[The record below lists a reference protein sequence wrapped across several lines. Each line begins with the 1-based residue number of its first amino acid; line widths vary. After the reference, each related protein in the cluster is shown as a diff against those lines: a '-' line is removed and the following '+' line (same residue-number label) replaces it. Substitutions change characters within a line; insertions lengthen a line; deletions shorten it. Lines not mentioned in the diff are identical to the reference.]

1 MIPEDTPMNIAP
13 TDGALERA
21 IAEIGGEAIPD
32 AVVDRAAERVWR
44 RIAGHIGDC
53 SGFRELFEDYRAGRL
68 PEERALLV
76 KDHLRECVGCR
87 KAFHGVEPRTAP
99 GIKLPQERRTGTKSR
114 RWAIAAGIVLVGGVA
129 GWFAVFQYGSTPG
142 RAVVRS
148 IDGTLYEVSAAGLRV
163 MAPGEALPDGME
175 IRTARDSRASIGLRD
190 GSLAE
195 MRERSDLSTSGA
207 GGEITLHLDRGSVIV
222 QAAHRRSGHLYV
234 ATADCRVAVKGTLFS
249 VSAGVKGSRV
259 SVVEG
264 EVSVSRENR
273 QTLLHPGDQLSTSD
287 VLEPLPVR
295 EDLGWSH
302 NRRLLGALALL
313 RQSLPRVASSQ
324 VRYQS
329 RLLELLPASTVFY
342 SSIPNLSGY
351 FAEAQNVF
359 REKSA
364 ENAELRAWLAGPGA
378 SIEPMLERLRAFN
391 EYLGDEIVVFG
402 TEGAPA
408 PVMVAEVKRPGFEEF
423 FRGAELPLAMEMR
436 GDLVLLSSS
445 PKALA
450 ITLDS
455 SFRKTEFYRRIV
467 EAYGRGAG
475 LLWCADL
482 MRMPPAPGPRF
493 LPGKLPG
500 QPPHLGGHYL
510 IAEQMRVADN
520 TETRAS
526 LGFDGARQGMAAWLA
541 KPAPIGAM
549 DYITP
554 DATLAAAFTVTDPAA
569 VLDQV
574 SEAIAGLRHDR
585 SEAGRDGQ
593 STDIRRQIA
602 ASMGGEFAIALDGSP
617 LPVPSWKLVAEV
629 NDPARF
635 ETGLEKW
642 VAAYNQAAAA
652 TGSVPL
658 RTSREMADGRAW
670 YLLGWGQPNPLSE
683 AHYTFSSGYLI
694 AAPTRPLV
702 ERALETSVTGISLA
716 RSQPF
721 TSLLPHDSYTDFSA
735 VMYQNI
741 GTALAPFAAMLGA
754 KGPDLTHLKPLLVT
768 AYAEPQRIT
777 LASTGDLLGIS
788 FNNFLSGSL
797 FGIAKDV
804 LPMAGLGGTNR
815 RENSSR

>member
-1 MIPEDTPMNIAP
+1 MIPEDTARGHAPM
-13 TDGALERA
+13 DEALERA
-21 IAEIGGEAIPD
+21 IAEISGEAIPD
-32 AVVDRAAERVWR
+32 AAVDRAAERVWR
-44 RIAGHIGDC
+44 RIAGHIADC
-53 SGFRELFEDYRAGRL
+53 SGFRELFGDYRAGRL
-68 PEERALLV
+68 PDERALLV

-87 KAFHGVEPRTAP
+87 KAFYGTEPQTAQSI
-99 GIKLPQERRTGTKSR
+99 GPQTARQEKPTRASSF

-163 MAPGEALPDGME
+163 MAPGEAIADGME
-175 IRTARDSRASIGLRD
+175 VRTARDSRASIGLRD

-195 MRERSDLSTSGA
+195 MRERSDLSTSSA
-207 GGEITLHLDRGSVIV
+207 AGEITLHLGRGSVIV

-234 ATADCRVAVKGTLFS
+234 ATADCRVAVQGTLFS

-264 EVSVSRENR
+264 EVSVSSDNR

-295 EDLGWSH
+295 EDLGWSR

-313 RQSLPRVASSQ
+313 RQSLPRVASTQ

-329 RLLELLPASTVFY
+329 RLLKLLPASTVFY
-342 SSIPNLSGY
+342 SAIPNLSGY
-351 FAEAQNVF
+351 FAEAQSVF

-378 SIEPMLERLRAFN
+378 SVEPMLEKLRAAN
-391 EYLGDEIVVFG
+391 EYIGNEIVVFG
-402 TEGAPA
+402 TEAARA
-408 PVMVAEVKRPGFEEF
+408 PVVLAEIKRPGLEEF
-423 FRGAELPLAMEMR
+423 LKGAGLPLAMEIR
-436 GDLVLLSSS
+436 GDLVLLSPS

-450 ITLDS
+450 IPLDS
-455 SFRKTEFYRRIV
+455 SFQKTEFYQRIMQ
-467 EAYGRGAG
+467 AYGRGAG
-475 LLWCADL
+475 LLVCADL
-482 MRMPPAPGPRF
+482 TRMPPPPGPRL
-493 LPGKLPG
+493 LPGE
-500 QPPHLGGHYL
+500 PPHLGGHYL

-520 TETRAS
+520 IETRAT
-526 LGFDGARQGMAAWLA
+526 LGFDQAQQGLANWLA

-574 SEAIAGLRHDR
+574 SQAIAALHHGR
-585 SEAGRDGQ
+585 SEAARDGQ
-593 STDIRRQIA
+593 DAAVRRQIA

-629 NDPARF
+629 NDPAWF
-635 ETGLEKW
+635 EAGLEKW
-642 VAAYNQAAAA
+642 VAAYNQTAAA
-652 TGSVPL
+652 TGAVPL
-658 RTSREMADGRAW
+658 RTSHEMANGRTW

-735 VMYQNI
+735 VVYQNI
-741 GTALAPFAAMLGA
+741 GTTLAPFAAMLGA

-804 LPMAGLGGTNR
+804 LPMAGLAGTNR